1 MAAYEVMIN
10 TINARLKRAKETLK
24 GVTSKPMRKSY
35 EAEIKKLEDRLRKEK
50 AKTSTTSKKNKKS
63 PPKTKEI
70 KTTGTPFGGKTFGG
84 NKFGGKTFGGETF
97 GGYQTETSLK
107 QAKQKEK
114 EQEKEKAAREAAEK
128 SKRKDANWLKKLKA
142 AEKEVDEQDKKR
154 KKAAIDASFDKQ
166 ERGAFKPKSPKA
178 QSSDTLGM
186 VAKKGKDAR
195 EKREAAKRK
204 RDLLSV
210 DPAISKINP
219 MESYSPKK
227 SAASAASDDSKLDP
241 VTKRL
246 EKFFGLNRSAE
257 QIKKDMEET
266 ERLSGTSRLKRGGK
280 VKKQSV
286 STKKYAMNR
295 GGKVASIRKPTR
307 A

>member
-1 MAAYEVMIN
+1 
-10 TINARLKRAKETLK
+10 
-24 GVTSKPMRKSY
+24 
-35 EAEIKKLEDRLRKEK
+35 
-50 AKTSTTSKKNKKS
+50 
-63 PPKTKEI
+63 
-70 KTTGTPFGGKTFGG
+70 
-84 NKFGGKTFGGETF
+84 
-97 GGYQTETSLK
+97 
-107 QAKQKEK
+107 
-114 EQEKEKAAREAAEK
+114 
-128 SKRKDANWLKKLKA
+128 
-142 AEKEVDEQDKKR
+142 
-154 KKAAIDASFDKQ
+154 
-166 ERGAFKPKSPKA
+166 
-178 QSSDTLGM
+178 M
-186 VAKKGKDAR
+186 VAKEAKDAR

-227 SAASAASDDSKLDP
+227 SAASDDSKLDP